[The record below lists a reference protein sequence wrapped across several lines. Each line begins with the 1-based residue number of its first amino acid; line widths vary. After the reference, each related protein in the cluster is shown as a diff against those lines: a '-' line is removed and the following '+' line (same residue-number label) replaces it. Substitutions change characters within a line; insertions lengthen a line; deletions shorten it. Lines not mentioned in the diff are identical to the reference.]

1 VCRSHIGRKGGQQKI
16 LLDTD
21 CRRANVI
28 HEIIHALGFGHEH
41 SRKDRDKYVTIQWDN
56 IEKKNQ
62 IQFNKTESFPLP
74 WESITFGVDYD
85 AKSIMHYKKTDFA
98 WNDKNTIVPT
108 VRISAIFKQGL

>member
-1 VCRSHIGRKGGQQKI
+1 MCRSHIGRKGGQQKI

-56 IEKKNQ
+56 IKKTKQ
-62 IQFNKTESFPLP
+62 IQFNTTEIFG
-74 WESITFGVDYD
+74 WETTTFGLDYD
-85 AKSIMHYKKTDFA
+85 AKSIMHYKKKAFA
-98 WNDKNTIVPT
+98 SNEKNTIVPT